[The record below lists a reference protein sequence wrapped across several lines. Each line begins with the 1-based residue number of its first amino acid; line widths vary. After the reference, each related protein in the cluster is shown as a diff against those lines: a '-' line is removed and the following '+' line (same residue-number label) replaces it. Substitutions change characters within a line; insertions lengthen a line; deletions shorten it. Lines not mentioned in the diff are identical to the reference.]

1 MVATTVY
8 YSLEGLR
15 RSEAQLHKE
24 ERTTPMS
31 AHIYKLI
38 ELAGSS
44 PNSIEEA
51 IANAIHRASKTVHNL
66 QWFEVVETR
75 GQIENGQIAHYQV
88 VLKVGFTLEQ

>member
-1 MVATTVY
+1 
-8 YSLEGLR
+8 
-15 RSEAQLHKE
+15 
-24 ERTTPMS
+24 MS
-31 AHIYKLI
+31 DHVYKLI

-51 IANAIHRASKTVHNL
+51 IENAISRAGKTVHNL

-75 GQIENGQIAHYQV
+75 GHIDNGRIAHYQV